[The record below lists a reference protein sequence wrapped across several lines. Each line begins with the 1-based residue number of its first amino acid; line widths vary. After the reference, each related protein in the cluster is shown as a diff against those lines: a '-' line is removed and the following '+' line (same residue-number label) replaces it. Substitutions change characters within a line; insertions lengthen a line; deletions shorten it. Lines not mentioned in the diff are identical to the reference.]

1 MMPAMPQPSTRRAK
15 IVCTLGPASSD
26 PETIAA
32 LIGAGMNVARLNMS
46 HGSQDD
52 HTRVFDAIRQSAA
65 AAGVAVAA
73 LADLQGPK
81 IRVGKIPGQGFDLK
95 AGDPLALSVD
105 PAATV
110 EPGRVTV
117 DYPAMAQE
125 VKPDDKILMDDGNL
139 ELRVL
144 GVEGPEIRT
153 VVIVGGKLTSRKGVN
168 LPGVR
173 LSLPSLTEKD
183 KEDLKFALELGVDAV
198 ALSFVRTAGDVLATR
213 ALMEQ
218 HGRVVPIIAKIEK
231 PEGVANLKEILEV
244 ANGIM
249 VARGDLGVEM
259 GPEEVPMI
267 QKHAIELANRAGKLV
282 ITATQMLD
290 SMIRNPRP
298 TRAEASDVANAVLD
312 GSDAVMLSGETAS
325 GAYPL
330 EAVRTMDKIIRTTE
344 REDRYWRDHSDL
356 DLGHTTNAIARA
368 AVGCSR
374 SLPDTRAIVTYTIS
388 GGIARLVSDY
398 RPRVPIIALT
408 PNPATYQSLAMY
420 WGVTPIQFSLSSAE
434 GRSIFQDV
442 DRLLLGQGLLARGD
456 RMVLTLG
463 YPLKDHKSVNLL
475 KIHSVGESLPL
486 PPTS

>member
-1 MMPAMPQPSTRRAK
+1 MRRMPQLQPRRAK

-26 PETIAA
+26 PEMISG

-46 HGSQDD
+46 HGSKED
-52 HTRVFDAIRQSAA
+52 HTRSFEAIREVAA
-65 AAGVAVAA
+65 ARGVAVAV

-81 IRVGKIPGQGFDLK
+81 IRVGKIPGTGFDLK
-95 AGDPLALSVD
+95 AGEQFILSVD
-105 PAATV
+105 PNATI

-117 DYPAMAQE
+117 DYPEMARE
-125 VKPDDKILMDDGNL
+125 VKPDDKILMDDGNF
-139 ELRVL
+139 ELRVVN
-144 GVEGPEIRT
+144 VEGPEIRT
-153 VVIVGGKLTSRKGVN
+153 VIITGGRLTSRKGVN
-168 LPGVR
+168 LPGVK

-183 KEDLKFALELGVDAV
+183 KEDLIFALELGVDTV
-198 ALSFVRTAGDVLATR
+198 ALSFVRTAADVLAVK

-218 HGRVVPIIAKIEK
+218 QGRMVPIIAKIEK
-231 PEGVANLKEILEV
+231 PEGVANLREILEV
-244 ANGIM
+244 SAGIM

-259 GPEEVPMI
+259 GPEEVPII
-267 QKHAIELANRAGKLV
+267 QKQAIELANRAGKLV

-312 GSDAVMLSGETAS
+312 GSDALMLSGETAS

-330 EAVRTMDKIIRTTE
+330 EAVRTMDSIIRTTE
-344 REDRYWRDHSDL
+344 REDRYWREYSDL
-356 DLGHTTNAIARA
+356 DLGHGTNAIARA
-368 AVGCSR
+368 AVECCKSMT
-374 SLPDTRAIVTYTIS
+374 DTKAIVTYTVS

-408 PNPATYQSLAMY
+408 PNPATFQSLAMY
-420 WGVTPIQFSLSSAE
+420 WGVTPVQFSLSSAE

-475 KIHSVGESLPL
+475 KIHLVGESLPL
-486 PPTS
+486 PSGS

>member
-1 MMPAMPQPSTRRAK
+1 MRRMPQLQPRRAK

-26 PETIAA
+26 PEMISG

-46 HGSQDD
+46 HGSKED
-52 HTRVFDAIRQSAA
+52 HTRSFEAIREAA
-65 AAGVAVAA
+65 AARGVAVAV

-81 IRVGKIPGQGFDLK
+81 IRVGKIPGSGFDLK
-95 AGDPLALSVD
+95 AGETFILSVD
-105 PAATV
+105 PNATI

-117 DYPAMAQE
+117 DYPEMARE
-125 VKPDDKILMDDGNL
+125 VKTDDRILMDDGNF

-144 GVEGPEIRT
+144 GVEGPEIHT
-153 VVIVGGKLTSRKGVN
+153 VVITGGRLTSRKGVN
-168 LPGVR
+168 LPGVK

-183 KEDLKFALELGVDAV
+183 KEDLIFALELGVDTI
-198 ALSFVRTAGDVLATR
+198 ALSFVRTAEDVLAVK

-218 HGRVVPIIAKIEK
+218 QGRMVPIIAKIEK
-231 PEGVANLKEILEV
+231 PEGVANLREILAV
-244 ANGIM
+244 SAGIM

-259 GPEEVPMI
+259 GPEEVPII

-312 GSDAVMLSGETAS
+312 GSDALMLSGETAS

-330 EAVRTMDKIIRTTE
+330 EAVRTMDTIIRTTE
-344 REDRYWRDHSDL
+344 REDRYWREYSDL
-356 DLGHTTNAIARA
+356 DLGHGTNAIARA
-368 AVGCSR
+368 AVECCKSM
-374 SLPDTRAIVTYTIS
+374 PDTRAIVTYTVS

-408 PNPATYQSLAMY
+408 PNPATFQSLAMY

-442 DRLLLGQGLLARGD
+442 DRLMLSQGLLARGD

-475 KIHSVGESLPL
+475 KIHLVGESLPL
-486 PPTS
+486 PSGS

>member
-1 MMPAMPQPSTRRAK
+1 MRAMPQPQTRRAK
-15 IVCTLGPASSD
+15 IVCTLGPASSE
-26 PETIAA
+26 PEVISA

-46 HGSQDD
+46 HGSQED
-52 HTRVFDAIRQSAA
+52 HTRVFEAIRQAA
-65 AAGVAVAA
+65 AAQGVAVAV

-81 IRVGKIPGQGFDLK
+81 IRVGKIPAPGFDLK
-95 AGDPLALSVD
+95 AGDSFILSVD
-105 PAATV
+105 PNAAI

-117 DYPAMAQE
+117 DYPHMARE
-125 VKPDDKILMDDGNL
+125 VKPDDKILMDDGNF
-139 ELRVL
+139 ELRVISTD
-144 GVEGPEIRT
+144 GPEIKT
-153 VVIVGGKLTSRKGVN
+153 VVITGGRLTSRKGVN
-168 LPGVR
+168 LPGVK

-183 KEDLKFALELGVDAV
+183 KDDLRFALELGVDTV
-198 ALSFVRTAGDVLATR
+198 ALSFVRTAGDVLEVR

-218 HGRVVPIIAKIEK
+218 AGRVVPIIAKIEK
-231 PEGVANLKEILEV
+231 PEGVANLKEILAV
-244 ANGIM
+244 AEGIM

-259 GPEEVPMI
+259 GPEEVPII

-330 EAVRTMDKIIRTTE
+330 EAVRTMDKIITTTE
-344 REDRYWRDHSDL
+344 REDRYWRTNSDL
-356 DLGHTTNAIARA
+356 DLGNTTNAIARA
-368 AVGCSR
+368 AVGCCQSM
-374 SLPDTRAIVTYTIS
+374 PDTRAIVTYTVS

-408 PNPATYQSLAMY
+408 PSPGTYQTLAMY
-420 WGVTPIQFSLSSAE
+420 WGVTPVQFTLSSLE

-486 PPTS
+486 PPQV

>member
-1 MMPAMPQPSTRRAK
+1 MRRMPQPLPRRAK

-26 PETIAA
+26 AEMISA

-46 HGSQDD
+46 HGSQED
-52 HTRVFDAIRQSAA
+52 HTKVFEAIREAA
-65 AAGVAVAA
+65 AAQGVAVAV

-81 IRVGKIPGQGFDLK
+81 IRVGKIPAPGFDLK
-95 AGDPLALSVD
+95 AGDSFVLSVD
-105 PAATV
+105 PNATI

-117 DYPAMAQE
+117 DYPAMAKE
-125 VKPDDKILMDDGNL
+125 VKPDDKILMDDGNF
-139 ELRVL
+139 ELRVIA
-144 GVEGPEIRT
+144 VEGPEIRT
-153 VVIVGGKLTSRKGVN
+153 CVITGGRLTSRKGVN
-168 LPGVR
+168 LPGVQ
-173 LSLPSLTEKD
+173 LSLPSLTDKD
-183 KEDLKFALELGVDAV
+183 KDDLRFALELGVDTV
-198 ALSFVRTAGDVLATR
+198 ALSFVRTAGDVLEVR

-218 HGRVVPIIAKIEK
+218 QGRVVPIIAKIEK

-259 GPEEVPMI
+259 GPEEVPII
-267 QKHAIELANRAGKLV
+267 QKQAIELANRAGKLV

-330 EAVRTMDKIIRTTE
+330 ESVRTMDKIIRTTE
-344 REDRYWRDHSDL
+344 RQDRYWREYSDL

-368 AVGCSR
+368 AVGCCKSM
-374 SLPDTRAIVTYTIS
+374 PDTKAIVTYTVS

-408 PNPATYQSLAMY
+408 PNPATYQTLAMY
-420 WGVTPIQFSLSSAE
+420 WGVTPVQFTLSSAQ
-434 GRSIFQDV
+434 GTSIFQDV

-486 PPTS
+486 PPNV

>member
-1 MMPAMPQPSTRRAK
+1 MRRMSQLPPRRAK
-15 IVCTLGPASSD
+15 IVCTLGPASSA
-26 PETIAA
+26 PEMISG
-32 LIGAGMNVARLNMS
+32 LIEAGMNVARLNMS
-46 HGSQDD
+46 HGSHDD
-52 HTRVFDAIRQSAA
+52 HTRTFEGIRQAA
-65 AAGVAVAA
+65 AARGVAVAV

-81 IRVGKIPGQGFDLK
+81 IRVGKIPGEGFDLR
-95 AGDPLALSVD
+95 AGETFILSVD
-105 PAATV
+105 PDAPV

-117 DYPAMAQE
+117 DYPEMARE
-125 VKPDDKILMDDGNL
+125 VRPDDKILMDDGNF

-153 VVIVGGKLTSRKGVN
+153 VVITGGRLTSRKGVN

-173 LSLPSLTEKD
+173 LSLPSMTDKD
-183 KEDLKFALELGVDAV
+183 VEDLKFALELGVDAI
-198 ALSFVRTAGDVLATR
+198 ALSFVRSAADVQAVK

-218 HGRVVPIIAKIEK
+218 QKRVVPIIAKIEK
-231 PEGVANLKEILEV
+231 PEGVANLIEILAA

-259 GPEEVPMI
+259 GPEEVPLI
-267 QKHAIELANRAGKLV
+267 QKQAIELANRAGKLV

-312 GSDAVMLSGETAS
+312 GSDALMLSGETAS

-344 REDRYWRDHSDL
+344 REDRYWREYSDL
-356 DLGHTTNAIARA
+356 DLGHATNAIARA
-368 AVGCSR
+368 AVECCKSM
-374 SLPDTRAIVTYTIS
+374 PDTRAIVTYTVS

-398 RPRVPIIALT
+398 RPRVPLIALT
-408 PNPATYQSLAMY
+408 PNPATFQTLAMH
-420 WGVTPIQFSLSSAE
+420 WGVTPIQFTLSSAE

-442 DRLLLGQGLLARGD
+442 DRLLLSQGLLARGE

-475 KIHSVGESLPL
+475 KIHHVGESLPL
-486 PPTS
+486 PSGS

>member
-1 MMPAMPQPSTRRAK
+1 MRRMPQLQPRRAK
-15 IVCTLGPASSD
+15 IVCTLGPATSD
-26 PETIAA
+26 PEMISG
-32 LIGAGMNVARLNMS
+32 LIEAGMNVARLNMS
-46 HGSQDD
+46 HGSHED
-52 HTRVFDAIRQSAA
+52 HTRSFETIRMAASAR
-65 AAGVAVAA
+65 GVAVAV

-81 IRVGKIPGQGFDLK
+81 IRVGKIPGTGFDLK
-95 AGDPLALSVD
+95 AGESFILSVD
-105 PAATV
+105 PNATI

-117 DYPAMAQE
+117 DYPEMARE
-125 VKPDDKILMDDGNL
+125 VRTDDKILMDDGNF

-144 GVEGPEIRT
+144 AVEGPEIRT
-153 VVIVGGKLTSRKGVN
+153 VVITGGRLTSRKGVN
-168 LPGVR
+168 LPGVQ

-183 KEDLKFALELGVDAV
+183 KEDLQFALELGVDTI
-198 ALSFVRTAGDVLATR
+198 ALSFVRTAADVLAVK
-213 ALMEQ
+213 ALMEH

-231 PEGVANLKEILEV
+231 PEGVANLREILEV

-259 GPEEVPMI
+259 GPEEVPII
-267 QKHAIELANRAGKLV
+267 QKQAIELANRAGKLV

-312 GSDAVMLSGETAS
+312 GSDALMLSGETAS

-344 REDRYWRDHSDL
+344 REDRYWREYSDL
-356 DLGHTTNAIARA
+356 DLGHATNAIARA
-368 AVGCSR
+368 AVECCKSM
-374 SLPDTRAIVTYTIS
+374 PDTRAIVTYTVS

-408 PNPATYQSLAMY
+408 PNPATFQTLAMH
-420 WGVTPIQFSLSSAE
+420 WGVTPIQFTLSSAE

-475 KIHSVGESLPL
+475 KIHHVGESLPL
-486 PPTS
+486 PSAS

>member
-1 MMPAMPQPSTRRAK
+1 MRRMPQLQPRRAK
-15 IVCTLGPASSD
+15 IVCTLGPATSAPGMISG
-26 PETIAA
+26 
-32 LIGAGMNVARLNMS
+32 LIEAGMNVARLNMS
-46 HGSQDD
+46 HGSHED
-52 HTRVFDAIRQSAA
+52 HTRSFEAIREAASAR
-65 AAGVAVAA
+65 GVAVAV

-81 IRVGKIPGQGFDLK
+81 IRVGKIPGAGFDLK
-95 AGDPLALSVD
+95 AGESFILSVD
-105 PAATV
+105 PDATI

-117 DYPAMAQE
+117 DYPEMARE
-125 VKPDDKILMDDGNL
+125 VHPDDRILMDDGNF

-144 GVEGPEIRT
+144 GVEGPEVRT
-153 VVIVGGKLTSRKGVN
+153 VVITGGRLTSRKGVN
-168 LPGVR
+168 LPGVQ

-183 KEDLKFALELGVDAV
+183 KVDLLFALELGVDAI
-198 ALSFVRTAGDVLATR
+198 ALSFVRTAADVLAVK

-218 HGRVVPIIAKIEK
+218 AGRVVPIIAKIEK
-231 PEGVANLKEILEV
+231 PEGVANLREILEV

-259 GPEEVPMI
+259 GPEEVPII
-267 QKHAIELANRAGKLV
+267 QKHAIELSNRAGKLV

-312 GSDAVMLSGETAS
+312 GSDALMLSGETAS
-325 GAYPL
+325 GLYPL
-330 EAVRTMDKIIRTTE
+330 EAVQTMDKIIRTTE
-344 REDRYWRDHSDL
+344 REDRYWREYSDL
-356 DLGHTTNAIARA
+356 DLGHATNAIARA
-368 AVGCSR
+368 AVECCKSM
-374 SLPDTRAIVTYTIS
+374 PDTRAIVTYTVS

-408 PNPATYQSLAMY
+408 PNPATFQTLAMH
-420 WGVTPIQFSLSSAE
+420 WGVTPIQFTLSSAE

-442 DRLLLGQGLLARGD
+442 DRLLLGQGLLTRGD

-475 KIHSVGESLPL
+475 KIHHVGESLPL
-486 PPTS
+486 PSAS

>member
-1 MMPAMPQPSTRRAK
+1 MRRMPQLQPRRAK

-26 PETIAA
+26 PEMISG

-46 HGSQDD
+46 HGSKED
-52 HTRVFDAIRQSAA
+52 HTRSFEAIREAA
-65 AAGVAVAA
+65 AARGVAVAV

-81 IRVGKIPGQGFDLK
+81 IRVGKIPGAGFDLK
-95 AGDPLALSVD
+95 AGESFILSVD
-105 PAATV
+105 PNATI

-117 DYPAMAQE
+117 DYPEMARE
-125 VKPDDKILMDDGNL
+125 VKPDDKILMDDGNF

-144 GVEGPEIRT
+144 GVEGLEIRT
-153 VVIVGGKLTSRKGVN
+153 VVITGGRLTSRKGVN
-168 LPGVR
+168 LPGVK

-183 KEDLKFALELGVDAV
+183 KEDLIFALELGVDTV
-198 ALSFVRTAGDVLATR
+198 ALSFVRTAADVLAVK

-218 HGRVVPIIAKIEK
+218 HGRMVPIIAKIEK
-231 PEGVANLKEILEV
+231 PEGVANLREILAVSE
-244 ANGIM
+244 GIM

-259 GPEEVPMI
+259 GPEEVPII

-312 GSDAVMLSGETAS
+312 GSDALMLSGETAS

-330 EAVRTMDKIIRTTE
+330 EAVRTMDTIIRTTE
-344 REDRYWRDHSDL
+344 REDRYWREYSDL
-356 DLGHTTNAIARA
+356 DLGHGTNAIARA
-368 AVGCSR
+368 AVECCKSM
-374 SLPDTRAIVTYTIS
+374 PDTKAIVTYTVS

-408 PNPATYQSLAMY
+408 PNPATFQCLAMY
-420 WGVTPIQFSLSSAE
+420 WGVTPVQFTLSSAE

-442 DRLLLGQGLLARGD
+442 DRLLLSQGVLARGD

-475 KIHSVGESLPL
+475 KIHLVGESLPL
-486 PPTS
+486 PSGS

>member
-1 MMPAMPQPSTRRAK
+1 MRRMPQLQPRRAK
-15 IVCTLGPASSD
+15 IVCTLGPATSAPGMISG
-26 PETIAA
+26 
-32 LIGAGMNVARLNMS
+32 LIEAGMNVARLNMS
-46 HGSQDD
+46 HGSHED
-52 HTRVFDAIRQSAA
+52 HTRSFEAIREAASAR
-65 AAGVAVAA
+65 GVAVAV

-81 IRVGKIPGQGFDLK
+81 IRVGKIPGAGFDLK
-95 AGDPLALSVD
+95 AGESFILSVD
-105 PAATV
+105 PDATI

-117 DYPAMAQE
+117 DYPELARE
-125 VKPDDKILMDDGNL
+125 VRPDDRILMDDGNF

-144 GVEGPEIRT
+144 GVEGPEVRT
-153 VVIVGGKLTSRKGVN
+153 VVINGGRLTSRKGVN
-168 LPGVR
+168 LPGVQ

-183 KEDLKFALELGVDAV
+183 KVDLLFALELGVDAI
-198 ALSFVRTAGDVLATR
+198 ALSFVRTAADVLAVK

-218 HGRVVPIIAKIEK
+218 AGRVVPIIAKIEK
-231 PEGVANLKEILEV
+231 PEGVANLREILEV

-259 GPEEVPMI
+259 GPEEVPII
-267 QKHAIELANRAGKLV
+267 QKHAIELSNRAGKLV

-312 GSDAVMLSGETAS
+312 GSDALMLSGETAS
-325 GAYPL
+325 GLYPL
-330 EAVRTMDKIIRTTE
+330 EAVQTMDKIIRTTE
-344 REDRYWRDHSDL
+344 REDRYWREYSDL
-356 DLGHTTNAIARA
+356 DLGHATNAIARA
-368 AVGCSR
+368 AVECCKSM
-374 SLPDTRAIVTYTIS
+374 PDTRAIVTYTVS

-408 PNPATYQSLAMY
+408 PNPATFQTLAMH
-420 WGVTPIQFSLSSAE
+420 WGVTPIQFTLSSAE

-442 DRLLLGQGLLARGD
+442 DRLLLGQGLLTRGD

-475 KIHSVGESLPL
+475 KIHHVGESLPL
-486 PPTS
+486 PSAS

>member
-1 MMPAMPQPSTRRAK
+1 MRRMPQTQPRRAK

-26 PETIAA
+26 PEMISA

-46 HGSQDD
+46 HGSHED
-52 HTRVFDAIRQSAA
+52 HTRSFEAIREAA
-65 AAGVAVAA
+65 AARGVAVAV

-81 IRVGKIPGQGFDLK
+81 IRVGKIPAPGFDLK
-95 AGDPLALSVD
+95 TGDNFTLSVD
-105 PAATV
+105 PGAV
-110 EPGRVTV
+110 IEPGRVTV
-117 DYPAMAQE
+117 DYPEMARE
-125 VKPDDKILMDDGNL
+125 VKPDDKILMDDGNF

-153 VVIVGGKLTSRKGVN
+153 VVITGGRLTSRKGVN

-183 KEDLKFALELGVDAV
+183 KEDLQFALELGVDTI
-198 ALSFVRTAGDVLATR
+198 ALSFVRSAGDVLAVK

-218 HGRVVPIIAKIEK
+218 HQRVVPIIAKIEK

-259 GPEEVPMI
+259 GPEEVPII
-267 QKHAIELANRAGKLV
+267 QKQAIELANRAGKLV

-312 GSDAVMLSGETAS
+312 GSDALMLSGETAS

-330 EAVRTMDKIIRTTE
+330 EAVRTMDTIIRTTE
-344 REDRYWRDHSDL
+344 RQDRYWRDHSDL
-356 DLGHTTNAIARA
+356 DLGHATNAIARA
-368 AVGCSR
+368 AVGCCK
-374 SLPDTRAIVTYTIS
+374 SLPDTKAIVTYTVS